1 MENLLPKDIPKRF
14 LNFSEILLDFFFK
27 KYSAHVASTKNILQA
42 SKSQKFEID
51 VSLTRRRPRKPWN
64 EVVEDLEELKASKEL
79 AKHKCL
85 KVIHKRPSTHA
96 WMENR
101 C

>member
-14 LNFSEILLDFFFK
+14 LNFSEILLDFFSK
-27 KYSAHVASTKNILQA
+27 NTVPTLHQQNILQA

-51 VSLTRRRPRKPWN
+51 VSLTRRRPTKPWN